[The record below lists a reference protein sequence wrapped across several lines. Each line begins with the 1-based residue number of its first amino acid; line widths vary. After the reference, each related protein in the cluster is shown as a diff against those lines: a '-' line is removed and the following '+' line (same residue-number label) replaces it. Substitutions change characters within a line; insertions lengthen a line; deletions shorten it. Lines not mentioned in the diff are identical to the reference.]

1 MVAPLYTFQFFVQKL
16 CEKEETDQFTDLV
29 SYLITQSPPLNIP
42 WLSIVCKSMK
52 TDSKTSSTDS
62 KSSKT
67 DSKTSKTNSGTSPH
81 QADIKKDIS
90 NSPDTAVSSYVPLQ
104 IKTLTVHKK
113 ET

>member
-1 MVAPLYTFQFFVQKL
+1 
-16 CEKEETDQFTDLV
+16 
-29 SYLITQSPPLNIP
+29 
-42 WLSIVCKSMK
+42 MK
-52 TDSKTSSTDS
+52 TDSKTSKTDSESSKTDS
-62 KSSKT
+62 KTSKT

-90 NSPDTAVSSYVPLQ
+90 NSPDTTVSSYVPLQ

>member
-1 MVAPLYTFQFFVQKL
+1 MVAPLSILVQKL
-16 CEKEETDQFTDLV
+16 CEKEDTDQFADLV
-29 SYLITQSPPLNIP
+29 SYLITHSPPINIP

-52 TDSKTSSTDS
+52 TDSKTSKTDC

-67 DSKTSKTNSGTSPH
+67 DSGTSPH
-81 QADIKKDIS
+81 QADIKKDVS

>member
-1 MVAPLYTFQFFVQKL
+1 MVAPLSILVQKL
-16 CEKEETDQFTDLV
+16 CEKEDTDQFADLV
-29 SYLITQSPPLNIP
+29 SYLITHSPPINIP

-52 TDSKTSSTDS
+52 TDSKTSKTDC

-67 DSKTSKTNSGTSPH
+67 DYKTSNTDSGTSPH
-81 QADIKKDIS
+81 QADIKKDVS